1 MDLYE
6 RDECIDTLSVRIIT
20 ELLKNEN
27 IENYVEHK

>member
-27 IENYVEHK
+27 IENYGEHK